1 MFEKASV
8 ERLKK
13 ISQKIGSILNKC
25 SGGIYE
31 ALHDEDVLQP
41 AIMMQFVNIDALLKG
56 IQESNDL
63 EALAIFTKEDI
74 RAISTTRNIASYEY
88 ERLNLELIEIAIRD
102 YLPILKEKIDKTSAV
117 IVGSILAVFC
127 TDSVME
133 FTWVK
138 VPIPKS
144 ATSTPATAKKI
155 ARGRHF
161 SPIPRRI

>member
-63 EALAIFTKEDI
+63 EALAIFTKEEI
-74 RAISTTRNIASYEY
+74 RAISTTRNIASHEY

-102 YLPILKEKIDKTSAV
+102 YLPILKEKIDKTIKQKEAC
-117 IVGSILAVFC
+117 L
-127 TDSVME
+127 E
-133 FTWVK
+133 N
-138 VPIPKS
+138 
-144 ATSTPATAKKI
+144 STTKK
-155 ARGRHF
+155 R
-161 SPIPRRI
+161 

>member
-1 MFEKASV
+1 MFEKASI

-63 EALAIFTKEDI
+63 EALAIFTKEEI
-74 RAISTTRNIASYEY
+74 R
-88 ERLNLELIEIAIRD
+88 AIRD
-102 YLPILKEKIDKTSAV
+102 YLPILKEKIDKT
-117 IVGSILAVFC
+117 I
-127 TDSVME
+127 
-133 FTWVK
+133 
-138 VPIPKS
+138 
-144 ATSTPATAKKI
+144 KI
-155 ARGRHF
+155 EGNLY
-161 SPIPRRI
+161 